1 MKYRHRLT
9 ITMMLLIIVLIGH
22 AQESRIW
29 YNRPAQTWTQALPL
43 GNGKIGAMVYGH
55 VAAERIQ
62 LNEESIWAGQPN
74 TNVNP
79 SAHDYL
85 PQVRDLAL
93 AGKNR
98 EAQQLAN
105 DHVMPGENYNSGMPF
120 QPFGDLYIS
129 QPLKGDYT
137 HYRRWLSLDSAHC
150 VTTWRSNGV
159 DYRRETIT
167 PLGSRVMM
175 VRLSA
180 SQPGKI
186 TFTSHL
192 TSPHNDVLINSEGQD
207 VVLRGVSSKHEG
219 VKGKVRFEGRLRA
232 TNYGGNISCADGAIS
247 VTAADEAIVYVT
259 IATNV
264 VNYQDISADEH
275 TRAMENLQS
284 AINMGYDQLKADHQ
298 RQFSQYMQRVHLD
311 LGADLYPD
319 LPTDQRITLFQ
330 EHEKQ
335 DSQNRTYTGYDPT
348 SKNSY
353 TQKRTYTGYVPT
365 SDNYLIATYFNFGRY
380 LLICSSQPDDL
391 NPANLQ
397 GLWNEKMFPS
407 WDSKYTTNINLEMNY
422 WPSEV
427 ANLTEMNGPLFRL
440 IDEVATTG
448 TKTARDIYGA
458 EGWVLHHNTD
468 QWRITGPVDHAQS
481 GLWPTGGGWVCR
493 HLWEHYLYTGDKAF
507 LRSQYPTMKSAATF
521 LDQICVQES
530 SHGWS
535 VIGASVSP
543 ENAPKGGVPIAAG
556 VSMDNE
562 ILFELFNEVACAAQ
576 ILGEDATATY
586 YRQRIQA
593 LAPLQI
599 GRWGQLQEWLS
610 DLDNPDD
617 DHRHVSHLY
626 ALYPS
631 NQISP
636 FRTPRLFDAARTSL
650 IHRGDVSTG
659 WSMGWKVCLWARL
672 LDGDHAYKLISD
684 QLTLSPDTFLIFGT
698 TKQRGGTY
706 PNLFDAHPPFQID
719 GNFGC
724 TAGIAE
730 MLLQSHDGCL
740 YLLPALPTKWS
751 DGSVKGLLARGG
763 FEVDIDWQKG
773 RLTHAIIKSR
783 HGGVCRIRSNHPLH
797 GKGLRLVKETRQKD
811 GRIIPAKACENPLLT
826 VFGSQQELVS
836 PNARLQPTGIP
847 KTYLYDLDTE
857 AGGVYRINE

>member
-1 MKYRHRLT
+1 MIHQQRNTFT
-9 ITMMLLIIVLIGH
+9 IILLFFVMIMY
-22 AQESRIW
+22 AQESQIW
-29 YNRPAQTWTQALPL
+29 YDRPAQTWTQSLPI
-43 GNGKIGAMVYGH
+43 GNGKIGAMVYGN
-55 VAAERIQ
+55 VATERIQ

-93 AGKNR
+93 AGKTR

-129 QPLKGDYT
+129 QPLTSNYIQ
-137 HYRRWLSLDSAHC
+137 YRRWLSLDSAQC
-150 VTTWRSNGV
+150 VTTWRVDGV
-159 DYRRETIT
+159 DYRREVIT
-167 PLGSRVMM
+167 PLGSRVM
-175 VRLSA
+175 VVHLSA
-180 SQPGKI
+180 SQPGMI

-192 TSPHNDVLINSEGQD
+192 TSPHNDVLIGSEGQD

-219 VKGKVRFEGRLRA
+219 VKGKVRFEGRLRV
-232 TNYGGNISCADGAIS
+232 TTRGGNTSCADGAVS
-247 VTAADEAIVYVT
+247 VTAADEAIIYVT

-264 VNYQDISADEH
+264 VNYKDISADEH
-275 TRAMENLQS
+275 TRAVENLQS
-284 AINMGYDQLKADHQ
+284 ATSLGYNRLKADHQ
-298 RQFSQYMQRVHLD
+298 QRFSQYMQRVRLD
-311 LGADLYPD
+311 LGPNLYPTT
-319 LPTDQRITLFQ
+319 PTDKRIDLFQ
-330 EHEKQ
+330 EH
-335 DSQNRTYTGYDPT
+335 T
-348 SKNSY
+348 
-353 TQKRTYTGYVPT
+353 
-365 SDNYLIATYFNFGRY
+365 DNHLIATYFNFGRY
-380 LLICSSQPDDL
+380 LLICSSQPNDL

-397 GLWNEKMFPS
+397 GLWNEKIFPS

-427 ANLTEMNGPLFRL
+427 TNLTEMNGPLFRL

-448 TKTARDIYGA
+448 AKTAHDIYGA

-468 QWRITGPVDHAQS
+468 QWRITGPVDHAPS
-481 GLWPTGGGWVCR
+481 GLWPSGGGWLCR
-493 HLWEHYLYTGDKAF
+493 HLWEHYLYTGDKDF
-507 LRSQYPTMKSAATF
+507 LRSIYPTMKSAAIF
-521 LDQICVQES
+521 LNQICVQEPT
-530 SHGWS
+530 HGWS

-543 ENAPKGGVPIAAG
+543 ENAPKGGVPVAAG

-562 ILFELFNEVACAAQ
+562 IMFELFNEVASAAE
-576 ILGEDATATY
+576 ILGDNATANY
-586 YRQRIQA
+586 FRELLQS

-610 DLDNPDD
+610 DLDDPDD
-617 DHRHVSHLY
+617 THRHVSHLY

-730 MLLQSHDGCL
+730 MLLQSHDGYL
-740 YLLPALPTKWS
+740 YLLPALPSKWP

-763 FEVDIDWQKG
+763 FEMDIDWQKG
-773 RLTHAIIKSR
+773 HLSQAVIKSKI
-783 HGGVCRIRSNHPLH
+783 GGICRIRSNHPLR
-797 GKGLRLVKETRQKD
+797 GKGLRLVKEIKQKD
-811 GRIIPAKACENPLLT
+811 ESIRPVKACVNPLLT
-826 VFGSQQELVS
+826 VFGSQKEKNNSTVHL
-836 PNARLQPTGIP
+836 NTTDIG

-857 AGGVYRINE
+857 AGGLYHISM

>member
-1 MKYRHRLT
+1 M
-9 ITMMLLIIVLIGH
+9 MMLVIVITVN
-22 AQESRIW
+22 AQESLIW
-29 YNRPAQTWTQALPL
+29 YDRPAQTWTQALPL
-43 GNGKIGAMVYGH
+43 GNGKIGAMVYGN

-79 SAHDYL
+79 SARDYL

-93 AGKNR
+93 AGKNH
-98 EAQQLAN
+98 EAQQMAN

-129 QPLKGDYT
+129 QPLSGNYT
-137 HYRRWLSLDSAHC
+137 NYRRWLSLDSAHC
-150 VTTWRSNGV
+150 ITTWQADGV
-159 DYRRETIT
+159 FYRREAIT
-167 PLGSRVMM
+167 PLGCRVMM

-192 TSPHNDVLINSEGQD
+192 TSPHNDVLIGSEGMD
-207 VVLRGVSSKHEG
+207 VVLRGVSSKHENI
-219 VKGKVRFEGRLRA
+219 KGKVRFEGRLRVVA
-232 TNYGGNISCADGAIS
+232 QGGHTTCADGTVS
-247 VTAADEAIVYVT
+247 VTGANEAIIYVT
-259 IATNV
+259 IASNV

-275 TRAMENLQS
+275 IQAMENLQS
-284 AINMGYDQLKADHQ
+284 AINQGYDRLNYDHQ
-298 RQFSQYMQRVHLD
+298 KRFSQYMQRVCLD
-311 LGADLYPD
+311 LGPNLYPD
-319 LPTDQRITLFQ
+319 LPTDQRISLFQ
-330 EHEKQ
+330 EHEKTDVLDVQ
-335 DSQNRTYTGYDPT
+335 KL
-348 SKNSY
+348 KNSK
-353 TQKRTYTGYVPT
+353 TQKLT
-365 SDNYLIATYFNFGRY
+365 DNHLIATYFNFGRY

-427 ANLTEMNGPLFRL
+427 CNLTEMNRPLFRL
-440 IDEVATTG
+440 IDEVSNTG
-448 TKTARDIYGA
+448 AKTAKDIYDA
-458 EGWVLHHNTD
+458 DGWVLHHNTD

-481 GLWPTGGGWVCR
+481 GLWPTGGGWLCR
-493 HLWEHYLYTGDKAF
+493 HLWEHYLFTGDKDF
-507 LRSQYPTMKSAATF
+507 LRAKYPTMKSAATF
-521 LDQICVQES
+521 LDQICVHEPS
-530 SHGWS
+530 NSWS

-543 ENAPKGGVPIAAG
+543 ENAPKGGVPVAVG

-562 ILFELFNEVACAAQ
+562 IMFELFNEVASAAQ
-576 ILGEDATATY
+576 ILGDDATANY
-586 YRQRIQA
+586 FRQRLQT

-599 GRWGQLQEWLS
+599 GRWGQLQEWLT
-610 DLDNPDD
+610 DLDDPEDT
-617 DHRHVSHLY
+617 HRHVSHLY

-636 FRTPRLFDAARTSL
+636 FRTPHLFDAARTSL

-672 LDGDHAYKLISD
+672 LDGDHAYKLISE

-740 YLLPALPTKWS
+740 YLLPALPAKWPN
-751 DGSVKGLLARGG
+751 GSVKGLLARGG
-763 FEVDIDWQKG
+763 FEVDIEWQEG
-773 RLTHAIIKSR
+773 NLSHAVIKSR
-783 HGGVCRIRSNHPLH
+783 LGGICRIRCNHPLH
-797 GKGLRLVKETRQKD
+797 GKGLRLVAEKYQKD
-811 GRIIPAKACENPLLT
+811 GRITPAKPCVNPLLT
-826 VFGSQQELVS
+826 VFGSQQELVCLD
-836 PNARLQPTGIP
+836 AKLKPTGIG
-847 KTYLYDLDTE
+847 KTYLYDLYTE
-857 AGGVYRINE
+857 AGGIYQIRE

>member
-1 MKYRHRLT
+1 
-9 ITMMLLIIVLIGH
+9 MLLLFIATVIY
-22 AQESRIW
+22 AQESMIW
-29 YNRPAQTWTQALPL
+29 YDRPAQTWTQALPL
-43 GNGKIGAMVYGH
+43 GNGKIGAMVYGN

-93 AGKNR
+93 AGKTR

-129 QPLKGDYT
+129 QPLTGDYSQ
-137 HYRRWLSLDSAHC
+137 YRRWLSLDSAHC
-150 VTTWRSNGV
+150 ITTWRVDGV
-159 DYRRETIT
+159 DYRREVIT
-167 PLGSRVMM
+167 PLGSRLMM

-186 TFTSHL
+186 TFASHL
-192 TSPHNDVLINSEGQD
+192 TSPHNDVLIGSEGQD

-219 VKGKVRFEGRLRA
+219 VKGKVRFEGRLRV
-232 TNYGGNISCADGAIS
+232 TTHGGNTSCTDGAVS
-247 VTAADEAIVYVT
+247 VTAADEAIIYVT

-275 TRAMENLQS
+275 ARAMENLQS
-284 AINMGYDQLKADHQ
+284 ATTMGYNRLKADHQ
-298 RQFSQYMQRVHLD
+298 QRFSQYMQRVRLN
-311 LGADLYPD
+311 LGPDLYPTM
-319 LPTDQRITLFQ
+319 PTDQRITLFH
-330 EHEKQ
+330 EH
-335 DSQNRTYTGYDPT
+335 DSQDDQQRNN
-348 SKNSY
+348 SK
-353 TQKRTYTGYVPT
+353 TQKLT
-365 SDNYLIATYFNFGRY
+365 DNYLIATYFNFGRY

-427 ANLTEMNGPLFRL
+427 CQLTEMNGPLFRL

-448 TKTARDIYGA
+448 TKTAHDIYGA

-468 QWRITGPVDHAQS
+468 QWRITGPVDHAPS
-481 GLWPTGGGWVCR
+481 GLWPTGGGWLCR
-493 HLWEHYLYTGDKAF
+493 HLWEHYLYTGDKDF
-507 LRSQYPTMKSAATF
+507 LRSIYPTMKSAATF
-521 LDQICVQES
+521 LSQICVPEPN
-530 SHGWS
+530 HGWS
-535 VIGASVSP
+535 IIGASVSP
-543 ENAPKGGVPIAAG
+543 ENSPKGGVPVAAG

-562 ILFELFNEVACAAQ
+562 ILFELFNEVATAAQ
-576 ILGEDATATY
+576 LLGDDATATEF
-586 YRQRIQA
+586 RQRLLS

-599 GRWGQLQEWLS
+599 GKWGQLQEWLS
-610 DLDNPDD
+610 DLDDPDD
-617 DHRHVSHLY
+617 THRHVSHLY

-636 FRTPRLFDAARTSL
+636 FRTPSLFDAARTSL

-740 YLLPALPTKWS
+740 YLLPALPAKWQA
-751 DGSVKGLLARGG
+751 GSVKGLLARGG
-763 FEVDIDWQKG
+763 FEVDIDWQNG
-773 RLTHAIIKSR
+773 HITQAIIKSR
-783 HGGVCRIRSNHPLH
+783 IGGVCRIRSNRPLR
-797 GKGLRLVKETRQKD
+797 GKGLRQVKEIKQNG
-811 GRIIPAKACENPLLT
+811 GRIMPVKTCDNPLLT
-826 VFGSQQELVS
+826 VFGSQQELIS
-836 PNARLQPTGIP
+836 PAALLHSTSIP
-847 KTYLYDLDTE
+847 DTYLYDLNTK
-857 AGGVYRINE
+857 AGGVYFIGE

>member
-1 MKYRHRLT
+1 
-9 ITMMLLIIVLIGH
+9 MLLLFFVMHGH
-22 AQESRIW
+22 AQESQIW
-29 YNRPAQTWTQALPL
+29 YDHPAKTWTQALPV
-43 GNGKIGAMVYGH
+43 GNGKIGAMVYGN

-93 AGKNR
+93 AGNTR

-129 QPLKGDYT
+129 QPLTNEYT
-137 HYRRWLSLDSAHC
+137 NYRRWLSLDSAQC
-150 VTTWRSNGV
+150 VTTWQV
-159 DYRRETIT
+159 DDVDFRREVIT
-167 PLGSRVMM
+167 PLGNRVMI
-175 VRLSA
+175 VRLTA
-180 SQPGKI
+180 NQPDKI
-186 TFTSHL
+186 SFTSHL
-192 TSPHNDVLINSEGQD
+192 TSPHNDVLIDSEEQD

-219 VKGKVRFEGRLRA
+219 VKGKVRFEGRMRVS
-232 TNYGGNISCADGAIS
+232 THGGNISCTDGTIS
-247 VTAADEAIVYVT
+247 VTGADEAIIYVT

-275 TRAMENLQS
+275 IRAMENLQS
-284 AINMGYDQLKADHQ
+284 ATSLGYDRLKTDHQ
-298 RQFSQYMQRVHLD
+298 QRFNQYMQRVCLN
-311 LGADLYPD
+311 LGPDLYPTM
-319 LPTDQRITLFQ
+319 PTDQRIALFQ
-330 EHEKQ
+330 EH
-335 DSQNRTYTGYDPT
+335 QNSETHNRAYTGYIPT
-348 SKNSY
+348 D
-353 TQKRTYTGYVPT
+353 
-365 SDNYLIATYFNFGRY
+365 DNYLIAIYFKFGRY

-427 ANLTEMNGPLFRL
+427 CNLTEMNGPLFRL
-440 IDEVATTG
+440 IDEVAKTG
-448 TKTARDIYGA
+448 AKTSRDIYGA

-481 GLWPTGGGWVCR
+481 GLWPTGGGWLSR
-493 HLWEHYLYTGDKAF
+493 HLWEHYLYTGDKGF
-507 LRSQYPTMKSAATF
+507 LRSIFPIMKSAATF
-521 LDQICVQES
+521 LDQICVQEPT
-530 SHGWS
+530 HGWS

-543 ENAPKGGVPIAAG
+543 ENAPKGGVSVSAG
-556 VSMDNE
+556 TSMDNE
-562 ILFELFNEVACAAQ
+562 ILFELFNEVAYAAD
-576 ILGEDATATY
+576 ILGDNATAIY
-586 YRQRIQA
+586 YRQRLSA

-599 GRWGQLQEWLS
+599 GRWGQLQEWIS
-610 DLDNPDD
+610 DLDDPGDT
-617 DHRHVSHLY
+617 HRHVSHLY
-626 ALYPS
+626 ALYPG

-650 IHRGDVSTG
+650 IHRGDISTG

-730 MLLQSHDGCL
+730 MLLQSHDGYL
-740 YLLPALPTKWS
+740 YLLPALPKKWS

-763 FEVDIDWQKG
+763 FEVDIYWQKG
-773 RLTHAIIKSR
+773 HLTQAIIKSR
-783 HGGVCRIRSNHPLH
+783 IGGVCRIRSNHPLR
-797 GKGLRLVKETRQKD
+797 GKGLRMVKETKQKD
-811 GRIIPAKACENPLLT
+811 DSIQPVKACVNPLLT
-826 VFGSQQELVS
+826 VFGSQKEKNNSTV
-836 PNARLQPTGIP
+836 RLNTAGIG

-857 AGGVYRINE
+857 VGGIYHIKE